1 MKNLTSEVRGPEGSP
16 VMVLFGGNPLRR
28 HEVLESIRGIGG
40 ITAIG
45 ALSEEE
51 GMSLLA
57 TLPRVDLVLIGGR
70 YSNEQR
76 KRIREHVR
84 SKMASTQITEPGVDY
99 PYDNAMIEAD
109 IRARLGR
116 ARQ

>member
-1 MKNLTSEVRGPEGSP
+1 MTSLTSEIRGPEGAP
-16 VMVLFGGNPLRR
+16 VMVLFGGNPHRR
-28 HEVLESIRGIGG
+28 HEVLESIRAIGG
-40 ITAIG
+40 ITAYG

-57 TLPRVDLVLIGGR
+57 TLPSVQLVLIGGR
-70 YSNEQR
+70 YSDEQR
-76 KRIREHVR
+76 ARIRAHVR
-84 SKMASTQITEPGVDY
+84 RAMPSTQLTEPGVDY

-116 ARQ
+116 ARR